1 MSQEIEEQKAF
12 DSMIDL
18 YIAYET
24 GQLSEEMIKSIDE
37 TGDWKEH
44 SQAMIAK
51 SLIAS
56 IIGNKIKKN
65 PEISMDEALA
75 LVKKTITKNFKF
87 GFCEAFKEN

>member
-1 MSQEIEEQKAF
+1 MSQEIDEQKAF

-18 YIAYET
+18 YIDYET
-24 GQLSEEMIKSIDE
+24 GQLPEEIIESLDE
-37 TGDWKEH
+37 TGNWKEH

-56 IIGNKIKKN
+56 IIGKKIKKN
-65 PEISMDEALA
+65 PEINMDDALA

-87 GFCEAFKEN
+87 GFCEAFKDN